1 MNTIAQYES
10 LSGMLTTMI
19 RAAEQGDWEQVAGME
34 SSFKPIIDQ
43 IRSTT
48 AEERLSDDERR
59 QKIQVIKQILRDDA
73 RLRELVSIHRE
84 KSAAGLVNAI
94 ETALKAHIGE
104 TAPFDDITLMALKR
118 L

>member
-73 RLRELVSIHRE
+73 RLRELANPWMTKLQDAIQQTG
-84 KSAAGLVNAI
+84 KSRDAI
-94 ETALKAHIGE
+94 QAYHN
-104 TAPFDDITLMALKR
+104 R
-118 L
+118 